1 MGTLTP
7 FINIGPGDT
16 IREELEYYGWEQKD
30 FAEIMGRTEKN
41 ISQLITNKAPITY
54 ETACQLSKVFKQST
68 QFWLNLDANYRQR
81 LQESAKVKET
91 EAKAL
96 IYRYM
101 PVRDLRRVVDLPRQT
116 DALVSAVKKFWSIE
130 ELDFGFLEK
139 EAQVCF
145 RKSEAYR
152 NFNPYYALS
161 WLQLA
166 RNSLTGKR
174 PKAKYNRERLR
185 LLADQLTDYTAKADG
200 IELFVAEL
208 ARCGVVFLQLDHFQQ
223 TYIDGA
229 SFFNRGRPVIL
240 YTARHDRIDNFW
252 FTMAHE
258 LGHLLLH
265 EDNQGAIFID
275 SMDHL
280 DLTDRREKEADDFAE
295 RALKSKEVI
304 RAFRG
309 VKRPSSVRV
318 RAVASELGLHPGIVA
333 GCLQHHK
340 RASYASFHDLKP
352 EVRAA
357 LKQEGSRNER

>member
-1 MGTLTP
+1 MGALKP
-7 FINIGPGDT
+7 FVNVGPGDT

-41 ISQLITNKAPITY
+41 ISQLITNKAPVTY

-68 QFWLNLDANYRQR
+68 QFWLNLDANYRER
-81 LQESAKVKET
+81 LQQSAKVQET

-101 PVRDLRRVVDLPRQT
+101 PVRELRRVVEFPRQI
-116 DALVSAVKKFWSIE
+116 DGLVAAVKQFWNID

-166 RNSLTGKR
+166 RNSLVGRR
-174 PKAKYNRERLR
+174 PKAKYNRDRLQAS
-185 LLADQLTDYTAKADG
+185 ADQLADYTLVADG
-200 IELFVAEL
+200 VEQFVAEL
-208 ARCGVVFLQLDHFQQ
+208 ARCGVVFLYLDHFQQ
-223 TYIDGA
+223 TYVDGA
-229 SFFNRGRPVIL
+229 SFFDSGRPVIV
-240 YTARHDRIDNFW
+240 YTARHDRNDNFW
-252 FTMAHE
+252 FTLAHE
-258 LGHLLLH
+258 LGHVLLH
-265 EDNQGAIFID
+265 EDNQGQVFID

-280 DLTDRREKEADDFAE
+280 DLSNAREREADAFAE
-295 RALKSKEVI
+295 RILKSKSVI
-304 RAFRG
+304 KAFRD

-318 RAVASELGLHPGIVA
+318 RAAASELRLHPGIVA

-340 RASYASFHDLKP
+340 KASYSSFHDLKQP
-352 EVRAA
+352 VRS
-357 LKQEGSRNER
+357 LLHKES